1 MDKYSLDEL
10 PLNENGYIIDL
21 KSQGRLRRRM
31 LDLGLIKNTKIKPIF
46 ISSSGDPR
54 AYEVRGSVIA
64 RYIDSN
70 GNVISEETRSE
81 GDAGT
86 LYSTVKKDIPG
97 YTYKNVFGN
106 ENGYYI
112 DGEIVVIYIYDKQ
125 TETQTGKLIVHYV
138 DENGSKLLDDKITE
152 SSVGDSYQTI
162 KESIVNYESFPQD
175 TNQVAAVYEEQRT

>member
-64 RYIDSN
+64 IRKQ
-70 GNVISEETRSE
+70 
-81 GDAGT
+81 DA
-86 LYSTVKKDIPG
+86 
-97 YTYKNVFGN
+97 
-106 ENGYYI
+106 
-112 DGEIVVIYIYDKQ
+112 
-125 TETQTGKLIVHYV
+125 KLIEIVHY
-138 DENGSKLLDDKITE
+138 
-152 SSVGDSYQTI
+152 
-162 KESIVNYESFPQD
+162 
-175 TNQVAAVYEEQRT
+175 